1 MRLNNRTNKAVTVN
15 IAADDLRD
23 ALASHFLRQFNHC
36 TIIDVTDDYD
46 ALRGHRRTQTPMY
59 TPDITTAL
67 DFNGKVVLI
76 TGGSRGIGAGIAR
89 RFAEAGASVV
99 VSYAQS
105 AQAAH
110 EVVEQ
115 IGAGG
120 GQARAMQANVT
131 RAADVERLI
140 TETVAQCGRLDVL
153 VNNAGIYPVSPL
165 LDMADNEWEQ
175 VLAANLTGTHLC
187 TKRAAQA
194 MIDLAKQHDDRD
206 NSSAIINIS
215 SIEAT
220 STAFAHS
227 HYSAAKAGV
236 EQYTRN
242 AALELAAHGIRVNA
256 VAPGLIDRPGL
267 AQDWPEGVKSWLER
281 VPLGRLGAAED
292 IADACL
298 FLASPLAR
306 WITSVTLTVDG
317 GVQVAPAF

>member
-1 MRLNNRTNKAVTVN
+1 M
-15 IAADDLRD
+15 
-23 ALASHFLRQFNHC
+23 H
-36 TIIDVTDDYD
+36 
-46 ALRGHRRTQTPMY
+46 
-59 TPDITTAL
+59 TPDLATAL
-67 DFNGKVVLI
+67 DFDGKVVLI

-99 VSYAQS
+99 VNY
-105 AQAAH
+105 AQAAQAASA
-110 EVVEQ
+110 VVGQ
-115 IGAGG
+115 ILAAG
-120 GQARAMQANVT
+120 GQARAMQADIT

-165 LDMADNEWEQ
+165 LDMADSEWEQ

-194 MIDLAKQHDDRD
+194 MINWAEQHDDRE
-206 NSSAIINIS
+206 SGLAIINIS

-281 VPLGRLGAAED
+281 VPLARLGTVED

-306 WITSVTLTVDG
+306 WITGATLTVDG
-317 GVQVAPAF
+317 GVQGAPAF

>member
-1 MRLNNRTNKAVTVN
+1 
-15 IAADDLRD
+15 
-23 ALASHFLRQFNHC
+23 
-36 TIIDVTDDYD
+36 
-46 ALRGHRRTQTPMY
+46 MY
-59 TPDITTAL
+59 TPDIATAL
-67 DFNGKVVLI
+67 DFSDKVVLI

-99 VSYAQS
+99 VNYAQA

-110 EVVEQ
+110 EVAGQ
-115 IGAGG
+115 IRAAG
-120 GQARAMQANVT
+120 GQARAMQADIT

-140 TETVAQCGRLDVL
+140 TETVALCGRLDVL

-165 LDMADNEWEQ
+165 LDMADSEWEQ

-194 MIDLAKQHDDRD
+194 MINWAEQHDDRE
-206 NSSAIINIS
+206 SGLAIINIS

-220 STAFAHS
+220 STALAHS

-281 VPLGRLGAAED
+281 VPLARLGTVED

-306 WITSVTLTVDG
+306 WITGATLTVDG
-317 GVQVAPAF
+317 GVQGAPAF